1 MKTDIYMGAPWW
13 REELALTNHDVQVVE
28 DGDLAVSMR
37 DNGWDV
43 GYRVHPII
51 GIRYLEAPDLPIIT
65 EKDLWQFNLH
75 STIED
80 AMTEHRKFMV
90 GWLRHRSQM
99 EDRANQTSP
108 GWQTKL
114 AEEVKRAEE
123 IALKV
128 HGNQLDKIDMP
139 YMDHVSAVRLR
150 TILMGGGRLEHLVAI
165 LHDTIE
171 DAKPK
176 KFRKRIRNEIKE
188 TFGPYVYDAV
198 IAISKKPNENYF
210 KTYLPRVIENP
221 VALFVKFADVMVNS
235 KRNFHSM
242 FSIRDKPGKKVLRKE
257 LERLRKKYRKATE
270 ILSDG
275 YHAHYSKSQS

>member
-37 DNGWDV
+37 DNGWLV

-51 GIRYLEAPDLPIIT
+51 GIRYLETPDLPIIT
-65 EKDLWQFNLH
+65 EKDL
-75 STIED
+75 
-80 AMTEHRKFMV
+80 
-90 GWLRHRSQM
+90 